1 MVATHS
7 IKVNGQWYKAGEE
20 IAPAPVIKEPVI
32 EKPEKPKYTRK
43 DITFMRVDDL
53 RKLAEEQGI
62 KDADEMTGTALKPLL
77 IEKLGL

>member
-20 IAPAPVIKEPVI
+20 IAPAPVIKIEAPVI
-32 EKPEKPKYTRK
+32 EKPKYTRK

-62 KDADEMTGTALKPLL
+62 EDAEEMTGTALKPLL

>member
-20 IAPAPVIKEPVI
+20 IAPAPVIKAV
-32 EKPEKPKYTRK
+32 EKPKYTRK

-62 KDADEMTGTALKPLL
+62 EDAEEMTGTALKPLL

>member
-1 MVATHS
+1 MVAAHS
-7 IKVNGQWYKAGEE
+7 IKVNGMWYKAGEE

-32 EKPEKPKYTRK
+32 EKPKYTRK

-62 KDADEMTGTALKPLL
+62 EDADEMTGTALKPLL